1 MSLSSP
7 APEIEHSKA
16 TAVPPAGK
24 PYRSSFAGIFLFIFT
39 LAALAAGGWGLL
51 AAVGAQGPP
60 VGVGDSLEIPGG
72 SLRVDEVTPE
82 SMAPMQ
88 TKKYQ
93 RSGMSMSSNVP
104 DMTPEGYKRFNV
116 DVSLAAETAGIDYSA
131 KDFQLTGEGIDR
143 VTPLRNELDPGLL
156 PQGSAIQGILVFQVP
171 EDAKNLMLTFGDSRQ
186 PVALDV
192 PEGKGHSNHS
202 SGGGE
207 KEDDGHAHEH

>member
-1 MSLSSP
+1 MTSP
-7 APEIEHSKA
+7 S
-16 TAVPPAGK
+16 TFAGK
-24 PYRSSFAGIFLFIFT
+24 IEAERTPSEIPGGKKTRRSVFAGAFLFVLT

-51 AAVGAQGPP
+51 ASVGAQAPP
-60 VGVGDSLEIPGG
+60 VGVGDTVEVSGG

-116 DVSLAAETAGIDYSA
+116 DLTLAAETAGINYLA
-131 KDFQLTGEGIDR
+131 KDFLLTGEGIDQ
-143 VTPLRNELDPGLL
+143 VKPLRNELDPGLL
-156 PQGSAIQGILVFQVP
+156 PRGSAIQGILVFQVP

-186 PVALDV
+186 PIALDV
-192 PEGKGHSNHS
+192 PGGKGHSNHS
-202 SGGGE
+202 SGGGGG
-207 KEDDGHAHEH
+207 DDGHDH